1 MNSPLPC
8 PTACS
13 CCALNA
19 SCSGWQASFPRVA
32 FGHMGQEPRG
42 VAGSNKGEF
51 FSHPGWDVPAWSV
64 SGRHQGFRI
73 FISCSPIFELGAVL
87 MGRGADTRGADGSH
101 SQLLPAASCERPSE
115 PGTAGA
121 AAGARVL
128 PRAQPWS
135 PLWCTHAGWCGNR
148 APSQACLPAS
158 QQEGDCCPRGSAEAA
173 TSQTQNHQPCQLG
186 NVLQVVGARGP
197 RGRQGGLSPSPEPG
211 SSLRP
216 VRSCSSTSCQLRDPG
231 DLKFPG
237 WVGSCLPLQHVWA
250 PRPHRRGRQRGSVY
264 SSGQREAAAGCLR
277 GVQQKRSFPGALG
290 CHLLEN
296 RCHNSINLASIRM
309 GTAPPRNVRVLPPG
323 AGDVALAEPR
333 GRAEDIKVSDSLHSI
348 PDPEKLLI
356 GGDADELSRRGAG
369 NTLWRPGWLFR

>member
-1 MNSPLPC
+1 MWLDRTRVSSSHIRGGMSRPGPCQEGTKDSGSLPL
-8 PTACS
+8 AHQSSSWVLCS
-13 CCALNA
+13 WAEGLTRGERTDPIP
-19 SCSGWQASFPRVA
+19 SCFRL
-32 FGHMGQEPRG
+32 RL
-42 VAGSNKGEF
+42 
-51 FSHPGWDVPAWSV
+51 V
-64 SGRHQGFRI
+64 SGPVNLGQQEQRPALACFPGP
-73 FISCSPIFELGAVL
+73 SPGPLCGAP
-87 MGRGADTRGADGSH
+87 TR
-101 SQLLPAASCERPSE
+101 
-115 PGTAGA
+115 AGA
-121 AAGARVL
+121 GTVL
-128 PRAQPWS
+128 PLRPVCLHLSRKEIA
-135 PLWCTHAGWCGNR
+135 
-148 APSQACLPAS
+148 APVAA
-158 QQEGDCCPRGSAEAA
+158 REAA

>member
-1 MNSPLPC
+1 MNSPLPR

-73 FISCSPIFELGAVL
+73 FTSCSPIFELGAVL

-101 SQLLPAASCERPSE
+101 SQLLPAASCERPRE
-115 PGTAGA
+115 AGTAGA

-135 PLWCTHAGWCGNR
+135 PLWCTHAGWCRNR

-158 QQEGDCCPRGSAEAA
+158 QQEGDCCPRGSA
-173 TSQTQNHQPCQLG
+173 
-186 NVLQVVGARGP
+186 
-197 RGRQGGLSPSPEPG
+197 
-211 SSLRP
+211 
-216 VRSCSSTSCQLRDPG
+216 
-231 DLKFPG
+231 
-237 WVGSCLPLQHVWA
+237 GSCYQSDSKPPAVPA
-250 PRPHRRGRQRGSVY
+250 GECPP
-264 SSGQREAAAGCLR
+264 SGG
-277 GVQQKRSFPGALG
+277 GTWPS
-290 CHLLEN
+290 
-296 RCHNSINLASIRM
+296 RM
-309 GTAPPRNVRVLPPG
+309 A
-323 AGDVALAEPR
+323 
-333 GRAEDIKVSDSLHSI
+333 GRAVPIARAWVIFK
-348 PDPEKLLI
+348 
-356 GGDADELSRRGAG
+356 AG
-369 NTLWRPGWLFR
+369 S